1 MYVCAFMYVCMYVCM
16 YACMHACMYDM
27 HVHAHKYAQTY
38 HKNTY
43 AGMLG
48 SPIAPVAI
56 VSLTPV
62 YHIRYGGEPDPA
74 FVHIVTKEGESFVDT
89 GLNARHAREGQ
100 VGTACMWRACGWGVV
115 YE

>member
-1 MYVCAFMYVCMYVCM
+1 MYACAFMYAVCMYTCMHVCM
-16 YACMHACMYDM
+16 CDM
-27 HVHAHKYAQTY
+27 HMHTHKYAQTY
-38 HKNTY
+38 HEHTY

-62 YHIRYGGEPDPA
+62 RHIRYGGQPDPA

-100 VGTACMWRACGWGVV
+100 VGTACAFACMWVGGCV
-115 YE
+115 